1 MRNYNYCIKTALA
14 VFAVALSACSS
25 DNDIV
30 DNNSNNQEKTVS
42 EKKMSFSANM
52 DAGNVTRTDFNSNST
67 IWAEGDVIKIVNR
80 ATITAPD
87 QSEYQ
92 WYGNFSIVEHTGT
105 PYTKEEVFT
114 GTKIQ
119 SNGDG
124 TDSFYAFY
132 PSDCNFGYT
141 DGKDIAQIKGDVK
154 TVQTAINGS
163 YDQSLHFMTAHSNN
177 STFSFKNVCALLKIT
192 LTNSNISR
200 IKVVANPNV
209 DENSFTYT
217 YITGAFIGTVSK
229 TDGTTSGIEANG
241 NANEVQKTY
250 VELRAAGDGGSA
262 NTVIGDGTYYM
273 VVLPVAISNGFTLT
287 LETSDGNTIYQR
299 VNTKTTAFERNKM
312 YDLGTYDCSSTP
324 TGMTALTDVVDLGL
338 PSGTLWA
345 TKNIA
350 GYKNGVDS
358 MFTATIYDHGQYYA
372 WGEDFGYYESSN
384 QSHQANESNSLGSH
398 NWTSTTTSKSLYWP
412 QEDKDNYSW
421 VCYKWFTG
429 GAFAAPSS
437 SRVCKY
443 VGSDLHAWDDIAYL
457 KSGGRYSMPVYAQ
470 FKELL
475 EYCTYPTSVQ
485 KENKKAGARFT
496 SKIYTTKSI
505 WLPAAGS
512 VYNVATFT
520 NYRNRGEMLQ
530 YWSRSYCSTS
540 NSYQHAFCL
549 DVPYRDNANSEHIS
563 YDERY
568 SARTIRAVV
577 TNDAIAPVDKPE

>member
-80 ATITAPD
+80 ASITAPD

-132 PSDCNFGYT
+132 PSDCKVGYT
-141 DGKDIAQIKGDVK
+141 DGQDVAQIKGDVK

-200 IKVVANPNV
+200 IKVNANPSLQIVNG
-209 DENSFTYT
+209 NSFKYA
-217 YITGAFIGTVSK
+217 YITGAFIGTIRK
-229 TDGTTSGIEANG
+229 TDGTTYQITANG
-241 NANEVQKTY
+241 TEDEVLKTY

-273 VVLPVAISNGFTLT
+273 VVLPATISNGFTLT

-299 VNTKTTAFERNKM
+299 VNTKITAFERNKM
-312 YDLGTYDCSSTP
+312 YDLGTYDCLGTP
-324 TGMTALTDVVDLGL
+324 TGMTALTDVVDLDL

-345 TKNIA
+345 TKNIN
-350 GYKNGVDS
+350 KNGSLVS
-358 MFTATIYDHGQYYA
+358 SIYTVGDYFS
-372 WGEDFGYYESSN
+372 WGK
-384 QSHQANESNSLGSH
+384 NS
-398 NWTSTTTSKSLYWP
+398 
-412 QEDKDNYSW
+412 
-421 VCYKWFTG
+421 FTG
-429 GAFAAPSS
+429 KLPYGSLPNCTNNTLNSQYDWAYTHD
-437 SRVCKY
+437 SRYC
-443 VGSDLHAWDDIAYL
+443 
-457 KSGGRYSMPVYAQ
+457 MPVYAQ
-470 FKELL
+470 IYEF
-475 EYCTYPTSVQ
+475 YNHFPDA
-485 KENKKAGARFT
+485 NKKSYSGNGVTNKGAEFT
-496 SKIYTTKSI
+496 APTGTGRTI
-505 WLPAAGS
+505 WLPYGGHYYLGITGVS
-512 VYNVATFT
+512 GNGT
-520 NYRNRGEMLQ
+520 NGD
-530 YWSRSYCSTS
+530 YWSRTYYGK
-540 NSYQHAFCL
+540 NVLDDIAYCL
-549 DVPYRDNANSEHIS
+549 DLIHSNNIPILNSHSGLDFAGEWV
-563 YDERY
+563 DDVAT
-568 SARTIRAVV
+568 ARPIRPVV
-577 TNDAIAPVDKPE
+577 TNTSIAPIY

>member
-67 IWAEGDVIKIVNR
+67 IWAKGDVIKIVNR
-80 ATITAPD
+80 AAITAPD

-132 PSDCNFGYT
+132 PSDCKVGYT
-141 DGKDIAQIKGDVK
+141 DGQDVAQIKGDVK

-200 IKVVANPNV
+200 IKVNANPKLPSVNG
-209 DENSFTYT
+209 NSFNYT
-217 YITGAFIGTVSK
+217 YITGAFIGTIRK
-229 TDGTTSGIEANG
+229 TDGTTYQITANG
-241 NANEVQKTY
+241 TANEVQKTY

-262 NTVIGDGTYYM
+262 KTVIGDRTYYM

-312 YDLGTYDCSSTP
+312 YDLGTYNCSGTP
-324 TGMTALTDVVDLGL
+324 DGMTALTDVVDLDL

-345 TKNIA
+345 TKNIN
-350 GYKNGVDS
+350 KNGSLVS
-358 MFTATIYDHGQYYA
+358 SIYTVGDYFSWGKDH
-372 WGEDFGYYESSN
+372 
-384 QSHQANESNSLGSH
+384 
-398 NWTSTTTSKSLYWP
+398 
-412 QEDKDNYSW
+412 
-421 VCYKWFTG
+421 FTG
-429 GAFAAPSS
+429 KLPYGSVPSRTNNTLQS
-437 SRVCKY
+437 QY
-443 VGSDLHAWDDIAYL
+443 DWAYTYDN
-457 KSGGRYSMPVYAQ
+457 RYCMPVYAQ
-470 FKELL
+470 IYEF
-475 EYCTYPTSVQ
+475 YNHFPNA
-485 KENKKAGARFT
+485 NKKSYSGNGVTNKGAEFT
-496 SKIYTTKSI
+496 APTGTGRTI
-505 WLPAAGS
+505 WLPYGGHYYLGITGVS
-512 VYNVATFT
+512 GNGT
-520 NYRNRGEMLQ
+520 NGD
-530 YWSRSYCSTS
+530 YWSRTYYGV
-540 NSYQHAFCL
+540 NGGNDIAYCL
-549 DVPYRDNANSEHIS
+549 DLIHSNNIPILNSHSGLDFAAEWV
-563 YDERY
+563 DDVAT
-568 SARTIRAVV
+568 ARPIRPVV
-577 TNDAIAPVDKPE
+577 TNTSIAPIY

>member
-67 IWAEGDVIKIVNR
+67 IWAEGDAIKIVNR

-200 IKVVANPNV
+200 IKVNANPTLQSVNG
-209 DENSFTYT
+209 NSFNYT

-229 TDGTTSGIEANG
+229 TDGTTSGITANG
-241 NANEVQKTY
+241 TANEVQKTY

-262 NTVIGDGTYYM
+262 NTVIADGTYYM

-312 YDLGTYDCSSTP
+312 YDLGTYDCSGTP
-324 TGMTALTDVVDLGL
+324 TGMTALTDVVDLDL

-345 TKNIA
+345 TKNIN
-350 GYKNGVDS
+350 KNGSLVSSIYTVGDYFSWGKDS
-358 MFTATIYDHGQYYA
+358 FVGVATYGSLPDRTNNTLNSQYDWAYTY
-372 WGEDFGYYESSN
+372 
-384 QSHQANESNSLGSH
+384 
-398 NWTSTTTSKSLYWP
+398 
-412 QEDKDNYSW
+412 DN
-421 VCYKWFTG
+421 
-429 GAFAAPSS
+429 
-437 SRVCKY
+437 
-443 VGSDLHAWDDIAYL
+443 
-457 KSGGRYSMPVYAQ
+457 RYCMPVYAQ
-470 FKELL
+470 IYEF
-475 EYCTYPTSVQ
+475 YNHFPDA
-485 KENKKAGARFT
+485 NKKSYSGNGVTNKGAEFT
-496 SKIYTTKSI
+496 APTGTGRTI
-505 WLPAAGS
+505 WLPYGGHYYLGVVGISGEGS
-512 VYNVATFT
+512 Q
-520 NYRNRGEMLQ
+520 GD
-530 YWSRSYCSTS
+530 YWSRTYAGVSGVMNYA
-540 NSYQHAFCL
+540 YCL
-549 DVPYRDNANSEHIS
+549 DLIHSNNIPVLNSHSGLDFAAEWADGVP
-563 YDERY
+563 
-568 SARTIRAVV
+568 SARPIRPVV
-577 TNDAIAPVDKPE
+577 TNTSIAPIY